1 MDKCREYLKEA
12 KEKQWTISVGDL
24 MEQFNLTKEQVNQCI
39 NEVYT
44 N

>member
-1 MDKCREYLKEA
+1 
-12 KEKQWTISVGDL
+12 ISVGDL

-39 NEVYT
+39 NEVYL